1 MNMLVLD
8 ESEPGRPLP
17 RSDRRVQHIVR
28 ILKKQAGDELLTGI
42 ADDGQGPLAGQVGT
56 AHLDSWDG
64 QHLVLSFRP
73 DKPAPPLHPLTI
85 LLGFPRPIQANRIL
99 KDLASLGVAR
109 IILSGTELG
118 EKSYFQSDFFK
129 NREFRTALLE
139 GAEQA
144 ASPRLPTVE
153 TAWTLSRALKLLDE
167 PCLPG
172 TSVQSSTTTSREVQA
187 QPEASALARWA
198 LDPYR
203 QEGPLGT
210 VLSADTVLAKNI
222 VPTDDRNPRL
232 DAPSLVLALGSE
244 RGWTPAE
251 LDLLGTAGFRFAGLG
266 ERILK
271 TETAA
276 VAATAVALAQL
287 GLM

>member
-1 MNMLVLD
+1 MNMLILD

-17 RSDRRVQHIVR
+17 KSDRRVRHILR
-28 ILKKQAGDELLTGI
+28 ILKKQTGDEVLAVI
-42 ADDGQGPLAGQVGT
+42 ADDGQGPLAGQVGM

-73 DKPAPPLHPLTI
+73 DRPSPPLHPLTI

-129 NREFRTALLE
+129 NREFRTALVE

-144 ASPRLPTVE
+144 ANPRLPRVE
-153 TAWTLSRALKLLDE
+153 TSWTITKALQLIDPAPHAGESGL
-167 PCLPG
+167 
-172 TSVQSSTTTSREVQA
+172 
-187 QPEASALARWA
+187 WA

-203 QEGPLGT
+203 SEGPFGM
-210 VLSADTVLAKNI
+210 AHLAS
-222 VPTDDRNPRL
+222 P
-232 DAPSLVLALGSE
+232 LVLAIGSE
-244 RGWTPAE
+244 RGWTPGE
-251 LDLLGTAGFRFAGLG
+251 LDSMAASGFRFANLG
-266 ERILK
+266 DRILK

-276 VAATAVALAQL
+276 VSAISVALARL
-287 GLM
+287 GYL

>member
-1 MNMLVLD
+1 MNMLILD
-8 ESEPGRPLP
+8 ESEPGRSLP
-17 RSDRRVQHIVR
+17 RNDRRVQHILR
-28 ILKKQAGDELLTGI
+28 ILKKHIGDEVLAGI
-42 ADDGQGPLAGQVGT
+42 ADDGPAEHGQGPLTGQIGT
-56 AHLDSWDG
+56 ARIDSWDG
-64 QHLVLSFRP
+64 QHLVFSFRP
-73 DKPAPPLHPLTI
+73 EQPAPPLHPLTI

-99 KDLASLGVAR
+99 KYLASLGVAR

-118 EKSYFQSDFFK
+118 EKSYFQSDFFR

-144 ASPRLPTVE
+144 ANPRLPEVE
-153 TAWTLSRALKLLDE
+153 TAWTLARALKLLDH
-167 PCLPG
+167 PAPI
-172 TSVQSSTTTSREVQA
+172 
-187 QPEASALARWA
+187 EAPAPVRWA

-210 VLSADTVLAKNI
+210 VLQATGAPGAGLA
-222 VPTDDRNPRL
+222 P
-232 DAPSLVLALGSE
+232 LVLAIGSE

-251 LDLLGTAGFRFAGLG
+251 LDLMAASGFRFAGLG
-266 ERILK
+266 ARILK

-276 VAATAVALAQL
+276 VAATAVSLARL

>member
-1 MNMLVLD
+1 LCILQVLNTESGEPMNMLVLD

-17 RSDRRVQHIVR
+17 RNDRRVQHILR
-28 ILKKQAGDELLTGI
+28 ILKKHVGDELLAGI
-42 ADDGQGPLAGQVGT
+42 ADDGLVENGTGTLAGQIGT
-56 AHLDSWDG
+56 AHISSWDG
-64 QHLVLSFRP
+64 RNLVLSFMP
-73 DKPAPPLHPLTI
+73 GQPAPPLHPLTI

-129 NREFRTALLE
+129 NREFRSALLE

-144 ASPRLPTVE
+144 ANPRLPRVE
-153 TAWTLSRALKLLDE
+153 TAWTLARALKLLDD
-167 PCLPG
+167 P
-172 TSVQSSTTTSREVQA
+172 
-187 QPEASALARWA
+187 ASARWA

-203 QEGPLGT
+203 QEGLLST
-210 VLSADTVLAKNI
+210 VLPGGRAPE
-222 VPTDDRNPRL
+222 PTPT
-232 DAPSLVLALGSE
+232 PLVLAIGSE

-251 LDLLGTAGFRFAGLG
+251 LDLMAAAGFRFAGLG
-266 ERILK
+266 SRILK
-271 TETAA
+271 TETAT
-276 VAATAVALAQL
+276 VAAAAIALARL

>member
-17 RSDRRVQHIVR
+17 RNDRRMQHILR
-28 ILKKQAGDELLTGI
+28 ILKKQAGDELIAGI
-42 ADDGQGPLAGQVGT
+42 ADDGAGPLAGRIGT
-56 AHLDSWDG
+56 AHIDSWDG

-73 DKPAPPLHPLTI
+73 DMPAPPLHPLTI
-85 LLGFPRPIQANRIL
+85 LSGFPRPIQANRIL
-99 KDLASLGVAR
+99 KDLASLGVAS

-144 ASPRLPTVE
+144 ANPRLPGVE
-153 TAWTLSRALKLLDE
+153 TAWTLARALKLLDN
-167 PCLPG
+167 PALPY
-172 TSVQSSTTTSREVQA
+172 TPAT
-187 QPEASALARWA
+187 ARWA

-203 QEGPLGT
+203 QEGLLGRMLT
-210 VLSADTVLAKNI
+210 TDSLPTMDTVVTGDTATTLA
-222 VPTDDRNPRL
+222 PP
-232 DAPSLVLALGSE
+232 ALVLAIGSE

-251 LDLLGTAGFRFAGLG
+251 LDLMEAAGFRFAGLG
-266 ERILK
+266 SRILK

-276 VAATAVALAQL
+276 VAATAVALARM

>member
-1 MNMLVLD
+1 MNMLILD

-17 RSDRRVQHIVR
+17 RSDRRVQHIAR
-28 ILKKQAGDELLTGI
+28 ILKKQAGDEVLAGV
-42 ADDGQGPLAGQVGT
+42 ADDGQGPLSGQTGM
-56 AHLDSWDG
+56 ARIDSWDG
-64 QHLVLSFRP
+64 HQMAFSFQPRNL
-73 DKPAPPLHPLTI
+73 APPLHPLTI

-118 EKSYFQSDFFK
+118 EKSYFQSDFFR
-129 NREFRTALLE
+129 NREFRSALVE

-144 ASPRLPTVE
+144 ANPRLPSVE
-153 TAWTLSRALKLLDE
+153 TAWTLARALQLLE
-167 PCLPG
+167 PPALI
-172 TSVQSSTTTSREVQA
+172 
-187 QPEASALARWA
+187 EASTRWA

-210 VLSADTVLAKNI
+210 VLTGDTVALDG
-222 VPTDDRNPRL
+222 TRGLDR
-232 DAPSLVLALGSE
+232 PSLVDRPPLVAPPPLVLAIGSE

-251 LDLLGTAGFRFAGLG
+251 LDLMAAAGFRFAGLG

-276 VAATAVALAQL
+276 IAAAAIALARL

>member
-1 MNMLVLD
+1 MNMLILD
-8 ESEPGRPLP
+8 ETEPGRPLP
-17 RSDRRVQHIVR
+17 RCDRRVQHIIR
-28 ILKKQAGDELLTGI
+28 ILKKQTGDELLAGI
-42 ADDGQGPLAGQVGT
+42 ADDGLTENGRGPLAGQIGT
-56 AHLDSWDG
+56 AHIDSWDG
-64 QHLVLSFRP
+64 RQLVLSFKP
-73 DKPAPPLHPLTI
+73 DKPAPPLHPLVI

-99 KDLASLGVAR
+99 KDLASLGAAR

-144 ASPRLPTVE
+144 ASPRLPAVE
-153 TAWTLSRALKLLDE
+153 TAWTLARALKLLDE
-167 PCLPG
+167 PALTG
-172 TSVQSSTTTSREVQA
+172 NQVTTAPAR
-187 QPEASALARWA
+187 PETPAAARWA

-210 VLSADTVLAKNI
+210 VLMPDSGTVDSSSA
-222 VPTDDRNPRL
+222 VPLP
-232 DAPSLVLALGSE
+232 PLVLAIGSE

-251 LDLLGTAGFRFAGLG
+251 LNLLAEQGFRFAGLG
-266 ERILK
+266 TRILK

-276 VAATAVALAQL
+276 MAAAAIALSRL